1 MAENSSP
8 GNAGGMPK
16 DAATAKNGTAKQP
29 AATGLVRPN
38 AIVGVAQPPAA
49 LADKST
55 RPRTAA
61 NSSPVPHS
69 TNALSMTPPQQAT
82 VKCPKCGA
90 TVREIARFCQRC
102 HNTMR
107 YECPACGHQQ
117 RTGGNCE
124 KCGINFIKYVTAVVA
139 AKQAEADAIHDKIEQ
154 RSTLMKNLLFIPFTG
169 GISLIRQLLVGRD
182 RKS

>member
-8 GNAGGMPK
+8 GNAGGTPK
-16 DAATAKNGTAKQP
+16 DAATAKNGTAARP
-29 AATGLVRPN
+29 VATGLPPPN
-38 AIVGVAQPPAA
+38 ATAGVAQPPAT
-49 LADKST
+49 LADKPT

-61 NSSPVPHS
+61 SSLARNS
-69 TNALSMTPPQQAT
+69 TNPLSTTAAQQAT

-124 KCGINFIKYVTAVVA
+124 KCGVNFIKYVTAVVV

-154 RSTLMKNLLFIPFTG
+154 RSTLMKNLLFMPFTG
-169 GISLIRQLLVGRD
+169 GISLIRQFFVGRD
-182 RKS
+182 RK

>member
-8 GNAGGMPK
+8 GNTGDMPK
-16 DAATAKNGTAKQP
+16 KAKNGTAVQP
-29 AATGLVRPN
+29 VATGLVRPN
-38 AIVGVAQPPAA
+38 TIAGGAQPLAA
-49 LADKST
+49 LADESM

-61 NSSPVPHS
+61 SSSPVPNS
-69 TNALSMTPPQQAT
+69 TNALSMTPAQQAT

-102 HNTMR
+102 HSTMR

-117 RTGGNCE
+117 RAGGTCE

-139 AKQAEADAIHDKIEQ
+139 AKQAEADAIHDKIER

-169 GISLIRQLLVGRD
+169 GISLIRQLLVGRGK
-182 RKS
+182 RS

>member
-1 MAENSSP
+1 
-8 GNAGGMPK
+8 MPK
-16 DAATAKNGTAKQP
+16 DVATAKNGTAAQP
-29 AATGLVRPN
+29 AA
-38 AIVGVAQPPAA
+38 
-49 LADKST
+49 
-55 RPRTAA
+55 
-61 NSSPVPHS
+61 SSSLLTNS
-69 TNALSMTPPQQAT
+69 TNALSMKPAHQVT

-154 RSTLMKNLLFIPFTG
+154 RSTLIKNLLFIPFTG
-169 GISLIRQLLVGRD
+169 GISLLRQLLVGRD
-182 RKS
+182 KRS